1 MKQKFLMMF
10 FAAGSLMYFPYSAQA
25 QFGKLLEDF
34 TGKKG
39 ESSTESNS
47 KSGGNN
53 KYDKRTFLGDP
64 LKDPVLNE
72 DFKYS
77 DEQKDADGIGGYYYA
92 YWPFTGKVEKV
103 WVRYNNWKYRDQ
115 SGYENF
121 SDDRLAAITVYS
133 KDLSDYDSENYVAYR
148 FIAHPAERLMLEK
161 TGIVSLPG
169 DLKMFCSLK
178 KGLMVF
184 NFLAEYIRSSDPNNP
199 LTFKFHLDTLAK
211 YGKRANQKYYGLELD
226 KLNEVIQNVKT
237 KQFVIVAKNREDL
250 AGLNNY
256 DTLKQRVIE
265 AALNHRMMY
274 NNFKM
279 AVREKPKATKS
290 GELYTQ
296 TKWYNLAKEGM
307 KKSKNLAAGET
318 VLHGFA
324 IENMR
329 WETVANVFGVPLYQ
343 YTNYY
348 FVCKRNPN
356 RENKSLSDYFLLPAV
371 VKRDYTGG
379 GNYGDVYFDGASFG
393 SIDITKEDA
402 DAYKEFEPK

>member
-1 MKQKFLMMF
+1 
-10 FAAGSLMYFPYSAQA
+10 
-25 QFGKLLEDF
+25 
-34 TGKKG
+34 
-39 ESSTESNS
+39 
-47 KSGGNN
+47 
-53 KYDKRTFLGDP
+53 
-64 LKDPVLNE
+64 
-72 DFKYS
+72 
-77 DEQKDADGIGGYYYA
+77 
-92 YWPFTGKVEKV
+92 VEKV
-103 WVRYNNWKYRDQ
+103 WVRYNNWKYR
-115 SGYENF
+115 YENRYETF
-121 SDDRLAAITVYS
+121 SDNRSAAISVYS
-133 KDLSDYDSENYVAYR
+133 KDLSDYDSENYVAYE
-148 FIAHPAERLMLEK
+148 FIDYPAQRLMLEK
-161 TGIVSLPG
+161 TGTIVITG
-169 DLKMFCSLK
+169 DFRIFCSLK

-184 NFLAEYIRSSDPNNP
+184 NFLAKHYKDIDPNKP
-199 LTFKFHLDTLAK
+199 LYFQFHLDTLAK
-211 YGKRANQKYYGLELD
+211 YGKKSRDKYNWDLERLE
-226 KLNEVIQNVKT
+226 EVIQNEKT
-237 KQFVIVAKNREDL
+237 SQFVIVAKNREDL

-256 DTLKQRVIE
+256 DTLKQRIIE
-265 AALNHRMMY
+265 AAQKDRMMY

-307 KKSKNLAAGET
+307 KKSTNLAVGET

-329 WETVANVFGVPLYQ
+329 WETVTNVSGVPLYQ
-343 YTNYY
+343 FTNYY

-356 RENKSLSDYFLLPAV
+356 RENKGLSDYFLLPAV